1 MTGNNIPENEL
12 RQLLI
17 GQKVVES
24 QLAEIIRR
32 LDNLE
37 DVESTVRRDL
47 VVHRKE
53 VDSKIEEIQR
63 WQYLMMG
70 GLSILSFLSPFFL
83 KKLGL

>member
-1 MTGNNIPENEL
+1 MTGPGLPENEL

-47 VVHRKE
+47 VQHRRE
-53 VDSKIEEIQR
+53 VDGKIEEIQR